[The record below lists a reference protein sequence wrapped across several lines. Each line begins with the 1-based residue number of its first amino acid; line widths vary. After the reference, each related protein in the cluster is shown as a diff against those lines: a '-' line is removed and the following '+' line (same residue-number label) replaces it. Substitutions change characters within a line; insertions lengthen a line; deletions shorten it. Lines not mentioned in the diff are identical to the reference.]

1 VSLGDLINDLTA
13 LNEHPST
20 PVVAETAD
28 EQYRRFPLRRRIG
41 AMSTAAFFH
50 TVGYLKVP
58 GMADP
63 DECRHLREVAD
74 QIVELSSSGQVTR
87 RPDRARIDGAMSMH
101 QSYLDV
107 AGSDRLI
114 AALTPILGPNIELVE
129 NRHNHLSTYRLP
141 AEDRLHRDV
150 LQWSRSILTV
160 LLYLSDCTDLA
171 AATRVVP
178 GSHLWPSTG
187 EPNNGGTWLDES
199 ATYSSLR
206 EQAVAV
212 PTRAGDAV
220 LMHGQL
226 YHAGAGASNT
236 GPRIVLTLAYRS
248 VDELDDHEPTHC
260 RLVSGRR
267 FYRGRGAARV

>member
-1 VSLGDLINDLTA
+1 
-13 LNEHPST
+13 
-20 PVVAETAD
+20 
-28 EQYRRFPLRRRIG
+28 
-41 AMSTAAFFH
+41 MSTMAAFFH
-50 TVGYLKVP
+50 TVGYLKVTGTVGP
-58 GMADP
+58 E
-63 DECRHLREVAD
+63 ECRHLLDVTD
-74 QIVELSSSGQVTR
+74 QIVELSSSEYVTR
-87 RPDRARIDGAMSMH
+87 RPDRTRIDRAVSMH

-107 AGSDRLI
+107 AGADRLT

-129 NRHNHLSTYRLP
+129 NRHNHLSTYRVP

-199 ATYSSLR
+199 GTYSSLR
-206 EQAVAV
+206 EQAVPV
-212 PTRAGDAV
+212 PTRVGDVV

-248 VDELDDHEPTHC
+248 VDELHDRQSDHC
-260 RLVSGRR
+260 RLVRGRR
-267 FYRGRGAARV
+267 LYRGRGAARV